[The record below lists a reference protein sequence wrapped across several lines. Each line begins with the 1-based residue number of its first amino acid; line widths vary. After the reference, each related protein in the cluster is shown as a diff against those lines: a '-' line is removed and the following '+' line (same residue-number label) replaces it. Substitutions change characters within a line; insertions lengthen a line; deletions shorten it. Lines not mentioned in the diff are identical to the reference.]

1 MFGRFGGFFVRFD
14 VGIVQKKTKAWLTV
28 PYFDMGLAIFCRFD
42 MVGPP
47 NNPPKMAD
55 YDMGCGENHLRN
67 PIDMG

>member
-1 MFGRFGGFFVRFD
+1 
-14 VGIVQKKTKAWLTV
+14 
-28 PYFDMGLAIFCRFD
+28 MGLAIFCRFD

-67 PIDMG
+67 PIDMGFLLVKKKPPKYDDFSNNIPVLR